1 MRCVWSSYAV
11 ILECVRL
18 YMGSIVTAVT
28 ASGARKCIPFEGCAD
43 IGHLANIPKDTRAAK
58 YLAWEAAVFQ
68 VSGSC

>member
-1 MRCVWSSYAV
+1 
-11 ILECVRL
+11 
-18 YMGSIVTAVT
+18 MGSIVTAVT